1 MSYTSTYSD
10 TDTYTEARARYVMGK
25 IYDDFTHLITRG
37 FKYPGRDD
45 IRSWRDDLLYLMNK
59 KALYGFQVKFSFPGG
74 GEEAW
79 EYILKSDNSVQTDSK
94 SGGKDLYDY
103 PDNTSVSIVISR
115 DHSNSEVNDYL
126 AKRGWGSGGSFLTG
140 TITSNGAYSKD
151 GYGTINNII
160 KK

>member
-1 MSYTSTYSD
+1 MSYTSTHSV

-37 FKYPGRDD
+37 FNYPGRDE
-45 IRSWRDDLLYLMNK
+45 IRKWRDDLLYLMDK
-59 KALYGFQVKFSFPGG
+59 KALRHFQVKFSLPGG
-74 GEEAW
+74 NEEAW
-79 EYILKSDNSVQTDSK
+79 EYILKSDNSIQTDSK

-103 PDNTSVSIVISR
+103 PDSASVSIVVNYDR
-115 DHSNSEVNDYL
+115 SNSEANEYL
-126 AKRGWGSGGSFLTG
+126 EKRGWGDGGYFLTG
-140 TITSNGAYSKD
+140 TVTSNGAYSKD